1 MPGLLTHG
9 EHAGRGRALPSD
21 SLYRWSP
28 RMRKI
33 AFLIPALLLAACS
46 QPASPPEPLADA
58 PPPMTGATPAEAAA
72 STTPDAVAAP
82 QAAAEHAKDAA
93 AAPADASSPVEPAAD
108 DARARIE
115 TLLGDAAQYEK
126 VFNAFKTAVVAGD
139 RPAVVEEVRFPLNIS
154 GGKKITGPGEF
165 QRNYEKIITPA
176 VVKAVSAQEFGKVFV
191 NQQGVMIGDGQVWL
205 NGQCLDKACTRTE
218 VKVITIQ

>member
-1 MPGLLTHG
+1 
-9 EHAGRGRALPSD
+9 
-21 SLYRWSP
+21 
-28 RMRKI
+28 MRTI
-33 AFLIPALLLAACS
+33 AVLIPALLLAACS
-46 QPASPPEPLADA
+46 QPAPPAEPAVDA
-58 PPPMTGATPAEAAA
+58 PPPMEASAAA
-72 STTPDAVAAP
+72 PPAAEP
-82 QAAAEHAKDAA
+82 AKAAAEPAG
-93 AAPADASSPVEPAAD
+93 AAPADVSAE

-126 VFNAFKTAVVAGD
+126 VFNAFKTAVVGGD
-139 RPAVVEEVRFPLNIS
+139 RAAVVEELRFPLNIS

-176 VVKAVSAQEFGKVFV
+176 VVKAVSGQDFGKVFV

-205 NGQCLDKACTRTE
+205 NGQCLDQACAQTE

>member
-1 MPGLLTHG
+1 
-9 EHAGRGRALPSD
+9 
-21 SLYRWSP
+21 
-28 RMRKI
+28 MRTI
-33 AFLIPALLLAACS
+33 AVLIPALLLAACS
-46 QPASPPEPLADA
+46 QPAPPAEPAVDA
-58 PPPMTGATPAEAAA
+58 PPPMEASAAATPASEPAK
-72 STTPDAVAAP
+72 
-82 QAAAEHAKDAA
+82 AAAEPAG
-93 AAPADASSPVEPAAD
+93 AAPAEVPAE

-126 VFNAFKTAVVAGD
+126 VFNAFKTAVVGGD
-139 RPAVVEEVRFPLNIS
+139 RAAVVEEVRFPLNIS

-176 VVKAVSAQEFGKVFV
+176 VVKAVSGQDFGKVFV

-205 NGQCLDKACTRTE
+205 NGQCLDQACTKTE

>member
-1 MPGLLTHG
+1 
-9 EHAGRGRALPSD
+9 
-21 SLYRWSP
+21 
-28 RMRKI
+28 MRTL
-33 AFLIPALLLAACS
+33 AVLIPALLLAACS
-46 QPASPPEPLADA
+46 QPAPPADPAVDA
-58 PPPMTGATPAEAAA
+58 PPPMEASAAATPAAEPAK
-72 STTPDAVAAP
+72 
-82 QAAAEHAKDAA
+82 AAAEPAG
-93 AAPADASSPVEPAAD
+93 AAPAEVPAE

-126 VFNAFKTAVVAGD
+126 VFNAFRTAVVGGD
-139 RPAVVEEVRFPLNIS
+139 RAAVVEEVRFPLNIS

-176 VVKAVSAQEFGKVFV
+176 VVKAVSGQDFGKVFV

-205 NGQCLDKACTRTE
+205 NGQCLDQACTKTE